1 MGNLQ
6 SLNQGKLN
14 NEMVVILMSTEN
26 ENDNYRYDRSWVEI
40 EEMLDR
46 AERKMN
52 FHETESH
59 LADTQTDKV
68 YHIRNFK
75 ALQGVS
81 KALRW
86 VLGDVRIDDPLE

>member
-1 MGNLQ
+1 MN
-6 SLNQGKLN
+6 
-14 NEMVVILMSTEN
+14 TEY
-26 ENDNYRYDRSWVEI
+26 ESEHYRYDRTWAEI
-40 EEMLDR
+40 EEMLDK

-59 LADTQTDKV
+59 LANTQTDKV

-75 ALQGVS
+75 ALQGVA

-86 VLGDVRIDDPLE
+86 VLGDIRIDDPLD